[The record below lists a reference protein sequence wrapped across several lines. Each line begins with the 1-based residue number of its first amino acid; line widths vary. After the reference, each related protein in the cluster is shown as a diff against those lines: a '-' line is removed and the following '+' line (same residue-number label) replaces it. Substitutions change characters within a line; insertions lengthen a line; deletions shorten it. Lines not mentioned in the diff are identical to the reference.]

1 MEPTMKN
8 ELSGRAQQRFN
19 SLLSARCRFHCAMCF
34 LLLSAFYCLGST
46 VASAQDPQ
54 APTWTSDGPGGAYV
68 RTLAIDPVTPTT
80 LYAGTVE
87 DTYHPLWGVFKSID
101 SGNTWSAVNTGLPS
115 DFGVFALAIDPLDT
129 STLYAGTY
137 GYGISEYSEGGVF
150 KSVDGG
156 ETWWEVDSGPLPTS
170 ASARW
175 LLIR

>member
-8 ELSGRAQQRFN
+8 GLSGRAQQRFS
-19 SLLSARCRFHCAMCF
+19 SLLSGRCRFDCAMCF

-87 DTYHPLWGVFKSID
+87 DEDHPLWGVFKSID
-101 SGNTWSAVNTGLPS
+101 GGNTWSAVNNVMM
-115 DFGVFALAIDPLDT
+115 DD
-129 STLYAGTY
+129 Y
-137 GYGISEYSEGGVF
+137 GF
-150 KSVDGG
+150 F
-156 ETWWEVDSGPLPTS
+156 
-170 ASARW
+170 
-175 LLIR
+175 